1 MYTPLKSVTAT
12 EALPDWPGLA
22 TLVAITVCVP
32 AALGGTYKPLELIV
46 PTVELPPEMPSTVQV
61 AAPPPGTVAV
71 NCCDCDRVSA
81 ACFGVTEKLFADVML
96 TTAEAAALPPTPEQ
110 VSVKV
115 VAVVSAPVEALPLLP
130 LEPLQPADAVHE
142 VAFVLLQ
149 VSVEAS
155 PDVTEVGLAVSVT
168 VGFGITVTVTVAAAG
183 VVPAA
188 PEHVSV

>member
-1 MYTPLKSVTAT
+1 VYTPLKSVTAT
-12 EALPDWPGLA
+12 EALPDWVGLA
-22 TLVAITVCVP
+22 TLVATTVCVP
-32 AALGGTYKPLELIV
+32 AVLGGAYKPLELIV
-46 PTVELPPEMPSTVQV
+46 PTVELPPAMPSTVQV
-61 AAPPPGTVAV
+61 AAPPPGTLAV
-71 NCCDCDRVSA
+71 NCWDCDRVSA
-81 ACFGVTEKLFADVML
+81 AYFGATGKLFPDVML

-115 VAVVSAPVEALPLLP
+115 EAAVSAPVEALPLVP
-130 LEPLQPADAVHE
+130 LDPLQPADAVHE

-155 PDVTEVGLAVSVT
+155 PDGTEVGLAVSVT
-168 VGFGITVTVTVAAAG
+168 VGFGNTVTVTVAAAG